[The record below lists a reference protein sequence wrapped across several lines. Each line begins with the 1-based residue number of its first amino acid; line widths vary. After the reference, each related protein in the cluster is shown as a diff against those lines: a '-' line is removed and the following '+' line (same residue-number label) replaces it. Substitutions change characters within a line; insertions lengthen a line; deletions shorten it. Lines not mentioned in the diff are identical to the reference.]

1 MADKQSTTYI
11 PGGGPEAASANQ
23 AYEDALQ
30 QMLESLDARKNRLFE
45 PTLLAI
51 AAGSARSS
59 LVGPAW
65 PAPHRVSAPA
75 ARTEKSAPGC
85 PRG

>member
-30 QMLESLDARKNRLFE
+30 QMLTSLDARKNRLFE
-45 PTLLAI
+45 PTL
-51 AAGSARSS
+51 
-59 LVGPAW
+59 
-65 PAPHRVSAPA
+65 
-75 ARTEKSAPGC
+75 
-85 PRG
+85 